1 VRPADDEIRRQLERM
16 LSSEGFANADR
27 MSEFLRFVVARAL
40 AGEGD
45 QVKEYVIGIE
55 VFERNTEYDPRLDSI
70 VRVEARRLRS
80 KIDEYYA
87 GPGREDPILIRI
99 PRGSYVPIFD
109 AREMAAPALAGVGP
123 SAAQEPPL
131 DASPSPRRT
140 WSFGVG
146 VVAIMIAVLVLV
158 AWRSG
163 LWATNTSKLVTVA
176 VLPFAQYSQDSGDEL
191 FAAALTDRV
200 TSELARLRTVG
211 VVSHTSALQ
220 FGQPRRSLAEIAQT
234 LKADVVMEGS
244 IKRSGET
251 VHVSARLVN
260 AATDRKFW
268 VEDFSGPASDLPGL
282 ARRIA
287 AGTAVAATTRPK

>member
-1 VRPADDEIRRQLERM
+1 M

-55 VFERNTEYDPRLDSI
+55 VFERTTEYDPRLDSI

-99 PRGSYVPIFD
+99 PRGSYVPTFD
-109 AREMAAPALAGVGP
+109 AREMAAPALAGIGP
-123 SAAQEPPL
+123 SAASEPPL

-140 WSFGVG
+140 WSLGVG

-176 VLPFAQYSQDSGDEL
+176 VLPFAQY
-191 FAAALTDRV
+191 
-200 TSELARLRTVG
+200 LAGFR
-211 VVSHTSALQ
+211 
-220 FGQPRRSLAEIAQT
+220 
-234 LKADVVMEGS
+234 
-244 IKRSGET
+244 
-251 VHVSARLVN
+251 
-260 AATDRKFW
+260 
-268 VEDFSGPASDLPGL
+268 
-282 ARRIA
+282 
-287 AGTAVAATTRPK
+287 